1 MACLAPA
8 KLVQCPKHQIGA
20 AMPALKPTSFTGEI
34 TYLGRIRDR
43 SVTMR
48 SEDLQRIQARF
59 AGVEGEDHAGL
70 TRPSCSRVKA
80 QHPRGT
86 EIRNVRQFS
95 ILSQEELDQ
104 IAAEMGVP
112 RFDPAW
118 AGATMVIKGIPD
130 FSHIPPSSRLQVA
143 AGTTLTIDMQ
153 NRPCIYPGEVIE
165 EDAPGHG
172 KSFLKAA
179 RNRRGVTASVEREGP
194 LALGDTVTLH
204 IPDQR
209 PWLHMDAARG

>member
-1 MACLAPA
+1 MACLIPV
-8 KLVQCPKHQIGA
+8 KLFHCPKDQIGA

-48 SEDLQRIQARF
+48 SEDLQRIDVRF
-59 AGVEGEDHAGL
+59 AGVEGEDHVGL

-95 ILSQEELDQ
+95 ILSHEELDQ
-104 IAAEMGVP
+104 IAAEMGVLS
-112 RFDPAW
+112 FDPAW
-118 AGATMVIKGIPD
+118 VGATMVIKDIPD
-130 FSHIPPSSRLQVA
+130 FSHIPPSSRLQA
-143 AGTTLTIDMQ
+143 EAGTTLIIDMQ

-194 LALGDTVTLH
+194 LKIGDKLTLH

-209 PWLHMDAARG
+209 PWDYFEEARS